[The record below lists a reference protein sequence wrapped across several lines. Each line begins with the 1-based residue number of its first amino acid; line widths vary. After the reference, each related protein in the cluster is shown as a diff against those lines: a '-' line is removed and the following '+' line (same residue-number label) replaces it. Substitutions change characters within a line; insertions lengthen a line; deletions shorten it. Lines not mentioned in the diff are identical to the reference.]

1 MGFCPQI
8 EALNDTLQDL
18 NPTEREGFLMGWQA
32 DAWATDR
39 SKELSVEGTYSFMPV
54 ESYV

>member
-18 NPTEREGFLMGWQA
+18 SPTEREGFLMGWQA